1 MRAGRWRSPP
11 DERRWTA
18 GEEWQ
23 LSQSPR
29 TSQGKEEK
37 RVKDTRG
44 LTLIELAI
52 VLAVVAILAAVAIPR
67 YVDLTGKAGN
77 AAVFSTASSVL
88 SAYSVATAQNTGTPN
103 CTQLFTALGLTGSDD
118 DPPVA
123 TVSVGGSTTSIQC
136 DATNDNVKIWNNK
149 SDTHNS
155 AGNALTLSLPIN

>member
-1 MRAGRWRSPP
+1 M
-11 DERRWTA
+11 E
-18 GEEWQ
+18 
-23 LSQSPR
+23 
-29 TSQGKEEK
+29 
-37 RVKDTRG
+37 DTRG

-67 YVDLTGKAGN
+67 YVDLTGKAGD

-103 CTQLFTALGLTGSDD
+103 CTQLFSALGLTGSGT
-118 DPPVA
+118 PPVA

-149 SDTHNS
+149 ADTHNS
-155 AGNALTLSLPIN
+155 VGNALTLSLPLN